1 MSYSKVC
8 DGCENHCNLD
18 PGEKPCKD
26 TEAKRESSQ
35 KKSAVRRESKSAD
48 QSRKKSLAL
57 IVGQKGGKV
66 NGNLYG

>member
-26 TEAKRESSQ
+26 TEA
-35 KKSAVRRESKSAD
+35 
-48 QSRKKSLAL
+48 RKFTEK
-57 IVGQKGGKV
+57 IRCQTGI
-66 NGNLYG
+66 